1 MYSYIE
7 DEDDDGGAS
16 PFDDEIDLQ
25 DLVEDAIYRFPLG
38 DHDTGNYMNS
48 DILQSVH
55 NWGIELKSKSQRL
68 PLIYQM
74 T

>member
-1 MYSYIE
+1 MPS
-7 DEDDDGGAS
+7 
-16 PFDDEIDLQ
+16 FDDENDLQ

-38 DHDTGNYMNS
+38 DHDTGNFMNS
-48 DILQSVH
+48 DILQSALH
-55 NWGIELKSKSQRL
+55 NWGIELSSKSQRL